1 MTVTWKLASGRQV
14 QLIKYFGCVVN
25 SHIPSQD
32 REKFDKK
39 EEKNIFLGY
48 DNESKGYRL
57 FNPKTNKLVN
67 SHVNKIQKDWQN
79 TVSGFFFF
87 FNSKKNANPSTQE
100 VYKRNKVQNYKLLIF
115 HISKATDCTLKRNK
129 RVHPLPV
136 TINLLICIKYNLI
149 AKYQIR
155 RYIMALTNIT
165 HLFSNGEGAS

>member
-1 MTVTWKLASGRQV
+1 MQIQV
-14 QLIKYFGCVVN
+14 HRKYT
-25 SHIPSQD
+25 
-32 REKFDKK
+32 RETKFKITNF
-39 EEKNIFLGY
+39 NI
-48 DNESKGYRL
+48 
-57 FNPKTNKLVN
+57 
-67 SHVNKIQKDWQN
+67 Q
-79 TVSGFFFF
+79 
-87 FNSKKNANPSTQE
+87 
-100 VYKRNKVQNYKLLIF
+100 LLIF